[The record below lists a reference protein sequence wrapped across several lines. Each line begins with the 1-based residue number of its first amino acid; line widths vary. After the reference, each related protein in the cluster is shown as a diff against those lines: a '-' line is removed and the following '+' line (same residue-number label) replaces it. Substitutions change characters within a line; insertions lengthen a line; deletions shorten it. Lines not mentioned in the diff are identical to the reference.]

1 MSNTSLQF
9 PSSSEQKKT
18 FPSPIL
24 WHIYVSKSN
33 NLYIC
38 MLPGVKKCKQATC
51 DNVCSVGIKNNK
63 VVTNEKLHEHMRM
76 S

>member
-1 MSNTSLQF
+1 
-9 PSSSEQKKT
+9 
-18 FPSPIL
+18 
-24 WHIYVSKSN
+24 
-33 NLYIC
+33 

-76 S
+76 SWLLMKHDLDRLLTASNLFLVDIFFY